1 MATHTSLPNYN
12 LNPWYAAT
20 RWACFVIQDRIAAG
34 ERLGYTTAYDEY
46 QLKQLE
52 EMEQFLK
59 MSWDVYM
66 QELEDGIKAHQSD
79 KTAVVGHE

>member
-1 MATHTSLPNYN
+1 MATHTSLPNVN

-20 RWACFVIQDRIAAG
+20 RWAIFAMQQRIAAG
-34 ERLGYTTAYDEY
+34 ERQGYSTDYDAYM
-46 QLKQLE
+46 LTQLE
-52 EMEQFLK
+52 DMEQFLK

-66 QELEDGIKAHQSD
+66 QQLEDGIKAHQSD